1 MLALPLSSS
10 ALGADIV
17 GASYGVAGARP
28 DAAVPSRWR
37 DYALAS
43 ITPGFSWAQKVD
55 STQPDVRDTAFGDGS
70 TTMLLAVLG
79 QSSNA
84 SLNLS
89 VSRATVDDRA
99 PVLSR
104 PAIDLDAELPRIGL
118 QRYVVAP
125 SYVHA
130 FGPSGSVGVTAV
142 LAYQRFASLGLGAMP
157 LQEAMPY
164 WNGLGSETSYGAGV
178 RLDVENA
185 LSERLSWSASYQSQV
200 DMDAFKNYRG
210 VYAEPGQFDIPAS
223 AGFGLSYALTRI
235 LSFDVGVQRVMYSGV
250 KPFTSSALP
259 TRFLALLGTGASP
272 EFAWKDLD
280 VYSAGWT
287 LHHASFGE
295 LELRYTTRQQPL
307 PTSRVLE
314 RALGTDPSD
323 HAIALGYAR
332 AIGRHASLSLQTV
345 YSTAPYFLGVPS
357 YRTRDPSGGGDSL
370 EFEAL
375 WAMRF

>member
-1 MLALPLSSS
+1 M
-10 ALGADIV
+10 
-17 GASYGVAGARP
+17 
-28 DAAVPSRWR
+28 PSRWR

-43 ITPGFSWAQKVD
+43 ITPGFSWAQKVQA
-55 STQPDVRDTAFGDGS
+55 TQPDVFETAFADAS
-70 TTMLLAVLG
+70 STMLLAALG
-79 QSSNA
+79 QGSGA

-89 VSRATVDDRA
+89 VSRAMVDDRA
-99 PVLSR
+99 PALSR
-104 PAIDLDAELPRIGL
+104 PAVDPDAELPRIGL
-118 QRYVVAP
+118 QRYIVAP
-125 SYVHA
+125 SYVHPL
-130 FGPSGSVGVTAV
+130 GPSGSVGVTAV
-142 LAYQRFASLGLGAMP
+142 LAYQRFASLGLGSLP
-157 LQEAMPY
+157 LQQVLPY
-164 WNGLGSETSYGAGV
+164 WNGVGSETSYGAGI
-178 RLDVENA
+178 RLDVDNT

-223 AGFGLSYALTRI
+223 ASFGLSYALTRM

-287 LHHASFGE
+287 FRHAPFGE
-295 LELRYTTRQQPL
+295 LELRYTTRQQPV
-307 PTSRVLE
+307 PTARVLE
-314 RALGTDPSD
+314 RALGSDPSD

-370 EFEAL
+370 EFEAM